1 VETSESHKHEEFERV
16 ALVHVHALYN
26 MALRFTRNAADAED
40 LLQDT
45 YVRAF
50 RFFDRYQPGTNAQ
63 AWLFKILRNGFI
75 NRYRKA
81 QKRPDEVDFSKI
93 EEVFESLLEPRQRLR
108 GPEEEM
114 LARSLDQPI
123 QEALEALPEEY
134 RSVLLLA
141 VVEGF
146 SYREIAT
153 TLDCPIGTV
162 MSRLHRARK
171 HMKSRLM
178 GYARERGLVDERRV
192 QETRTPEVG

>member
-1 VETSESHKHEEFERV
+1 MKTGDHRKHEEFERV
-16 ALVHVHALYN
+16 ALVHLHSLYH

-50 RFFDRYQPGTNAQ
+50 RFFDRYQPGTNAK

-75 NRYRKA
+75 NRYHKA

-93 EEVFESLLEPRQRLR
+93 EGIFESLLEPPQRVP

-114 LARSLDQPI
+114 LARSLDEPI
-123 QEALEALPEEY
+123 EDALRALPEEY

-146 SYREIAT
+146 SYREIAA
-153 TLDCPIGTV
+153 TLDCPMGTV

-171 HMKSRLM
+171 HMKSRLLN
-178 GYARERGLVDERRV
+178 YARERGLVDDQRV
-192 QETRTPEVG
+192 RTPEAG

>member
-1 VETSESHKHEEFERV
+1 VNTINRQQHEEFERV
-16 ALVHVHALYN
+16 ALVHVHSLYN

-45 YVRAF
+45 YIRAF
-50 RFFDRYQPGTNAQ
+50 RFFHRYQPGTNAK

-93 EEVFESLLEPRQRLR
+93 EGSFESLLEPRQQMP
-108 GPEEEM
+108 GPEEEI
-114 LARSLDQPI
+114 LAHSLDAPI
-123 QEALEALPEEY
+123 EDALRALPEEY

-146 SYREIAT
+146 SYREIAA
-153 TLDCPIGTV
+153 TLDCPMGTV

-171 HMKSRLM
+171 HMKSRLLN
-178 GYARERGLVDERRV
+178 YARERGLVDERRV
-192 QETRTPEVG
+192 RQTRTPEV

>member
-1 VETSESHKHEEFERV
+1 MHTSDRDKHEEFERV

-26 MALRFTRNAADAED
+26 MALRFTRNPADAED

-50 RFFDRYQPGTNAQ
+50 RFFDQYQPGTNAK

-93 EEVFESLLEPRQRLR
+93 EEIFESAVETRQRLR
-108 GPEEEM
+108 GPEEEV
-114 LARSLDQPI
+114 LARSLDGPI
-123 QEALEALPEEY
+123 EDALRALPEEY

-153 TLDCPIGTV
+153 TLDCPMGTV

-171 HMKSRLM
+171 HMKSRLLS
-178 GYARERGLVDERRV
+178 YARERGLVDDKRV
-192 QETRTPEVG
+192 QETRTPEAG

>member
-1 VETSESHKHEEFERV
+1 VNSTDRQLHQEFERV
-16 ALVHVHALYN
+16 ALVHLPSLYH

-50 RFFDRYQPGTNAQ
+50 RFFGSYQQGTNAK

-81 QKRPDEVDFSKI
+81 QKQPDEVEFGKI
-93 EEVFESLLEPRQRLR
+93 EGRLESLLEPRGRLLD
-108 GPEEEM
+108 PEQEV
-114 LARSLDQPI
+114 LAHALDAPI
-123 QEALEALPEEY
+123 EDALRALPEEY

-146 SYREIAT
+146 TYREISA
-153 TLDCPIGTV
+153 TLDCPMGTV
-162 MSRLHRARK
+162 MSRLHRARR
-171 HMKSRLM
+171 HMKSRLLS
-178 GYARERGLVDERRV
+178 YARERGLVEDEG
-192 QETRTPEVG
+192 VGQVCTTEAG

>member
-1 VETSESHKHEEFERV
+1 VKPSERDRHKEFEEV
-16 ALVHVHALYN
+16 ALVHLHALYN
-26 MALRFTRNAADAED
+26 MALRLTRNAADAED

-50 RFFDRYQPGTNAQ
+50 RFFDRYQPGTNAK

-93 EEVFESLLEPRQRLR
+93 EEVFESLLEPRQQLR
-108 GPEEEM
+108 GPEEEF
-114 LARSLDQPI
+114 LARSLDAPI
-123 QEALEALPEEY
+123 EDALHALPEEY

-146 SYREIAT
+146 SYREIAA

-171 HMKSRLM
+171 HMKSRLL
-178 GYARERGLVDERRV
+178 GYARERGLVDQQHVRDV
-192 QETRTPEVG
+192 RTPEAG

>member
-1 VETSESHKHEEFERV
+1 MNISDRDKHEEFERV
-16 ALVHVHALYN
+16 ALVHLHSLYH
-26 MALRFTRNAADAED
+26 MALRFTRNPADAED

-50 RFFDRYQPGTNAQ
+50 RFFDRYQPGTNAK

-93 EEVFESLLEPRQRLR
+93 EETFESLLEPRQRLP
-108 GPEEEM
+108 GPEEE
-114 LARSLDQPI
+114 LLSRSLDEPI
-123 QEALEALPEEY
+123 EDALRALPEEY

-153 TLDCPIGTV
+153 TLDCPMGTV

-171 HMKSRLM
+171 HMKSRLLS
-178 GYARERGLVDERRV
+178 YARERGLVKDKRV
-192 QETRTPEVG
+192 QEAWTPEAG

>member
-1 VETSESHKHEEFERV
+1 VSTTDRHKHQEFERV
-16 ALVHVHALYN
+16 ALVHLHSLYN

-50 RFFDRYQPGTNAQ
+50 RFFDRYQPGTNAK

-93 EEVFESLLEPRQRLR
+93 EEIFESLLEPRQRLP
-108 GPEEEM
+108 GPEEEL
-114 LARSLDQPI
+114 LAGSLDGPI
-123 QEALEALPEEY
+123 EEALRALPEEY

-141 VVEGF
+141 AVEGF

-153 TLDCPIGTV
+153 TLDCPMGTV

-171 HMKSRLM
+171 HMKSRLLN
-178 GYARERGLVDERRV
+178 YARERGLVDDQRV
-192 QETRTPEVG
+192 RKARTPEAG

>member
-1 VETSESHKHEEFERV
+1 MNDSDRHKHEEFERV
-16 ALVHVHALYN
+16 ALVHLPSLYH
-26 MALRFTRNAADAED
+26 MALRFTRNTADAED

-50 RFFDRYQPGTNAQ
+50 RFFHRYEPGTNAK

-93 EEVFESLLEPRQRLR
+93 EEIFESLLEPHQRMP
-108 GPEEEM
+108 GPEEEV
-114 LARSLDQPI
+114 LARSLDEPI
-123 QEALEALPEEY
+123 EDALRALPEEY

-146 SYREIAT
+146 SYREIAA
-153 TLDCPIGTV
+153 TLDCPMGTV

-171 HMKSRLM
+171 HMKSRLLN
-178 GYARERGLVDERRV
+178 YARERGLVDDKRV
-192 QETRTPEVG
+192 QQARTPEVG

>member
-1 VETSESHKHEEFERV
+1 MNDSDRHKHEEFERV
-16 ALVHVHALYN
+16 ALVHLPSLYH
-26 MALRFTRNAADAED
+26 MALRFTRNTADAED

-50 RFFDRYQPGTNAQ
+50 RFFHRYEPGTNAK

-81 QKRPDEVDFSKI
+81 QKRPEEVDFSKI
-93 EEVFESLLEPRQRLR
+93 EEIFESLLEPRQRLP
-108 GPEEEM
+108 GPEEEI
-114 LARSLDQPI
+114 LARSLDEPI
-123 QEALEALPEEY
+123 EDALRMLPEEY

-146 SYREIAT
+146 SYREIAA
-153 TLDCPIGTV
+153 TLDCPMGTV

-171 HMKSRLM
+171 HMKSRLLNY
-178 GYARERGLVDERRV
+178 GRERGLVDDKRV
-192 QETRTPEVG
+192 QQARTPEVG

>member
-1 VETSESHKHEEFERV
+1 MKTSDHRKHEEFERV
-16 ALVHVHALYN
+16 ALVHLHSLYH
-26 MALRFTRNAADAED
+26 MALRFTRNPADAED

-50 RFFDRYQPGTNAQ
+50 RFFDRYQPGTNAK

-93 EEVFESLLEPRQRLR
+93 EGTFESLLEPRQRLP
-108 GPEEEM
+108 GPEEE
-114 LARSLDQPI
+114 LLSRSLDEPI
-123 QEALEALPEEY
+123 EDALRALPEEY

-146 SYREIAT
+146 SYREIAA
-153 TLDCPIGTV
+153 TLNCPMGTV

-171 HMKSRLM
+171 HMKSRLLN
-178 GYARERGLVDERRV
+178 YARERGLVDDKRV
-192 QETRTPEVG
+192 QEAWTPEAR